1 MSWKCFPI
9 RKKGYWGFEAAFAL
23 DLKHDLV
30 AITAPT
36 LVVTNSGEDWYEAS
50 KRTVTMHPH
59 FVLEEL
65 EGGTHDI
72 VDEQPGARD
81 RSYCPMAQYALSN
94 DPKPPIWSAIP
105 LARNA
110 CQ

>member
-36 LVVTNSGEDWYEAS
+36 LVVTNSGEDCCEAS
-50 KRTVTMHPH
+50 KRTVAMHPH
-59 FVLEEL
+59 FALEEL
-65 EGGTHDI
+65 ESATQDI
-72 VDEQPGARD
+72 VDEQPGAWTAAVVGWVNTR
-81 RSYCPMAQYALSN
+81 
-94 DPKPPIWSAIP
+94 
-105 LARNA
+105 
-110 CQ
+110 